1 MDTTLRMLTERA
13 EIQHGAFSLDQ
24 ARHAGLT
31 SSRVYRLVASGALVR
46 LGTSS
51 FGFPGQPPTWRR
63 ALQTGLFDLGNE
75 AVVADCAAAAL
86 LGLDAFPEGPLEFRV
101 PRRLR
106 SRSTTGLVRSGPH
119 LAPIDR
125 VTVDGLETMSAA
137 ACIVS
142 MAGRVPA
149 AQLQDAVDSSARLG
163 WSSDAFLRR
172 RLAAVRGR
180 GVRGVRAVDRA
191 LGDAGGHSHLERR
204 FLVLVQRAGLPRPRT
219 QVTYRAGT
227 RVIARV
233 DVLFDP
239 LPVVV
244 EVAGHGTHATRRQRQ
259 RDAQRQAEL
268 AAMGYLVLTFTYEDV
283 FDRPEYVLTTLRR
296 ALERAA
302 A

>member
-1 MDTTLRMLTERA
+1 
-13 EIQHGAFSLDQ
+13 
-24 ARHAGLT
+24 
-31 SSRVYRLVASGALVR
+31 
-46 LGTSS
+46 
-51 FGFPGQPPTWRR
+51 
-63 ALQTGLFDLGNE
+63 
-75 AVVADCAAAAL
+75 
-86 LGLDAFPEGPLEFRV
+86 
-101 PRRLR
+101 
-106 SRSTTGLVRSGPH
+106 
-119 LAPIDR
+119 
-125 VTVDGLETMSAA
+125 
-137 ACIVS
+137 

-149 AQLQDAVDSSARLG
+149 AQLHDAVDSSARLG

-172 RLAAVRGR
+172 RLAAARGR
-180 GVRGVRAVDRA
+180 GVRGVRAVDLA

-204 FLVLVQRAGLPRPRT
+204 FLVLVRRAGLPRPQT

-283 FDRPEYVLTTLRR
+283 FDRPEYVLATLRR